1 MSDVPNPYDAP
12 RAELAETDR
21 TAMPMPTAMMAALAT
36 YLGVYLL
43 EVVPLF
49 GTPMSRFELFV
60 PAMAALGVYTLLM
73 MFALWRRWQWARVWL
88 VLTTVLAAFFLIRML
103 WRGVS
108 MEQWHACLAGILR
121 IAVGVMLLLPASRR
135 WFAAKGPRL
144 GELANPTTAP

>member
-1 MSDVPNPYDAP
+1 MTEAPNPYDAP
-12 RAELAETDR
+12 RAVLVETDL
-21 TAMPMPTAMMAALAT
+21 TQLGMPPTMKAALAT
-36 YLGVYLL
+36 YPAVYLL

-60 PAMAALGVYTLLM
+60 PAMAALGIYTLVM
-73 MFALWRRWQWARVWL
+73 TFALWRRWHWARVWL

-135 WFAAKGPRL
+135 WFAAKDHRVG
-144 GELANPTTAP
+144 

>member
-1 MSDVPNPYDAP
+1 MTDAPNPYDAP
-12 RAELAETDR
+12 RAVLVETDLAQR
-21 TAMPMPTAMMAALAT
+21 RMPPTMMAALAT
-36 YLGVYLL
+36 YPVVYLL

-60 PAMAALGVYTLLM
+60 PSMAALGIYTLFM
-73 MFALWRRWQWARVWL
+73 TFALWRRWQWARVWL

-135 WFAAKGPRL
+135 WFAAKDHRVG
-144 GELANPTTAP
+144 

>member
-1 MSDVPNPYDAP
+1 MSEVPNPYDAP
-12 RAELAETDR
+12 KATLAEVDTR
-21 TAMPMPTAMMAALAT
+21 PVRMPPTMMAALAT
-36 YLGVYLL
+36 YLVVYLL

-49 GTPMSRFELFV
+49 GTPMSRFELFL
-60 PAMAALGVYTLLM
+60 PTMAALGIYTLAM

-88 VLTTVLAAFFLIRML
+88 VFTTVLAAFFLIRML

-121 IAVGVMLLLPASRR
+121 IAIGVMLLLPASRR